1 MNNKEYLGKEKIGK
15 LLVKLAIPSVIAQL
29 VNMLYNIIDRI
40 YIGHMPNI
48 GSTALTGVGV
58 CLPLILIVSAFA
70 ALVSSGGAPRASIKM
85 GQKDYQGAE
94 EILGNC
100 FVLQI
105 IISMILTT
113 LLLIFNKPLLMAF
126 GGSSN
131 TIEYATSYMN
141 IYAIGTLFVQLTL
154 GMNSFISCQGFTKHS
169 MISVIIGAVTNIILD
184 PIFIY
189 GFKMGV
195 SGAALATILSQAVST
210 IWILSFLRSKHTFI
224 KLKSVYMKLQ
234 SKVIIPCILLGL
246 ATFIMQASESAIAIC
261 FNSSLQHYGGDLEVG
276 AMTILTSVMQF
287 AMMPMQG
294 VAQGAQPIISYNYGA
309 KNKSR
314 VVSIFKLLLFACLS
328 YSFVLFISIMIFPKG
343 FAGIFTDNQELV
355 DFASKMLRVYC
366 AGLGLFGIQIA
377 CQMTFV
383 SIGSSLSSIIVA
395 VFRKFII
402 LIPLIYIVPLM
413 LKNKILGVYL
423 AEPLADISAVIFTTI
438 LFIFKFR
445 KSLDKINV
453 ENELIEN

>member
-1 MNNKEYLGKEKIGK
+1 MNNKEYLGKERIGK

-40 YIGHMPNI
+40 YIGHMPDV
-48 GSTALTGVGV
+48 GSQALTGVGV

-70 ALVSSGGAPRASIKM
+70 ALVSSGGAPRASIKL
-85 GQKDYQGAE
+85 GEKDYQGAE

-100 FVLQI
+100 FALQI
-105 IISMILTT
+105 LISIILTI
-113 LLLIFNKPLLMAF
+113 LLLIFNRPLLLAF
-126 GGSSN
+126 GGSSK

-141 IYAIGTLFVQLTL
+141 IYAIGTIFVQLTL
-154 GMNSFISCQGFTKHS
+154 GMNGFISCQGFTKHS
-169 MISVIIGAVTNIILD
+169 MISVAIGAVTNIILD

-195 SGAALATILSQAVST
+195 SGAALATIIAQAAST
-210 IWILSFLRSKHTFI
+210 IWVLSFLRSKKTFI
-224 KLKSVYMKLQ
+224 KLKPTFMKL
-234 SKVIIPCILLGL
+234 KANVIVPCVLLGL

-261 FNSSLQHYGGDLEVG
+261 FNSSLQNYGGDLEVG

-314 VVSIFKLLLFACLS
+314 VVSIFKLLLIVCLT
-328 YSFVLFISIMIFPKG
+328 YSLILFTSIMLFPKA

-355 DFASKMLRVYC
+355 IFAAKMLRVYC
-366 AGLGLFGIQIA
+366 AGIGLFGIQIA

-383 SIGSSLSSIIVA
+383 SIGSSLSSIVVA
-395 VFRKFII
+395 VFRKCIV
-402 LIPLIYIVPLM
+402 LIPLIYLVPLM
-413 LKNKILGVYL
+413 IDNKILGVYL
-423 AEPLADISAVIFTTI
+423 AEPIADVSAVIFTTI

-445 KSLDKINV
+445 KSL
-453 ENELIEN
+453 NEISTN